1 MSDRAVI
8 LVVDA
13 DPDEGAAL
21 ASDLRELAGGL
32 ADVEVVAGATQA
44 LSVAHRVEAAGG
56 VVPMAFVDLDISAEE
71 GGDVVVALHREPSL
85 IATRTVLVTSRASLH
100 DVDKALQLGAVNG
113 MITRPWTRTG
123 LSRLFEAN
131 LATYL
136 VEYAPDRVEEFGE
149 LLDSA
154 DLAAARNRIEQ
165 RQGAPAAP
173 GSAAHPLLGDRI
185 DDDELRR
192 KLVELV
198 DRALGHPPR
207 LRLGPGTVFIEEG
220 EDVGGIYLV
229 LDGTVRLSSHTR
241 GGHLVLHE
249 RSTGAIVGLLSLA
262 SHRRAMLRC
271 QAVTDV
277 RAIPITLD
285 QLARA
290 FAAEPELAGVMT
302 RVLITSLANRLR
314 RSDELQVEL
323 DESLAALSEA
333 RAQLVASARFTAL
346 GEMAAGM
353 AHELN
358 NPTAALLRSVDHLAE
373 DVGAVVDD
381 PLVRDAVQRQLES
394 PTARPA
400 ELRALRRDIAAE
412 VGDAA
417 LAERL
422 VDCGVTSTE
431 EARALAGADDA
442 ELDRLE
448 AATQLGQTIRSI
460 DGATERVRSLVG
472 SLRSYARGEDGRG
485 TMHPDVDVAT
495 GLDDALRLVSHR
507 LDAVVV
513 ERDYAPVPSVRA
525 RPGSLQ
531 QVWSNLFINALDAMD
546 DRGRLTV
553 SVDATGNRVRVRVGD
568 DGPGVPPDL
577 TDRIFEPR
585 FTTKDGRVQFGLGL
599 GLSISRQIVEEHGG
613 TIGVVSEPG
622 DTVFTIEL
630 PVGGPT

>member
-13 DPDEGAAL
+13 DPDEGATL
-21 ASDLRELAGGL
+21 ATDVRDLLAGL
-32 ADVEVVAGATQA
+32 ADVEVVPGAEQA
-44 LSVAHRVEAAGG
+44 LSVAHRAESAGG
-56 VVPMAFVDLDISAEE
+56 IVPMAFVDLDFSAEE
-71 GGDVVVALHREPSL
+71 GADVVVALHRQPSL

-123 LSRLFEAN
+123 LSQLLEAN

-136 VEYAPDRVEEFGE
+136 VEYAPDRFEEFGE
-149 LLDSA
+149 LLDA
-154 DLAAARNRIEQ
+154 EDLAAARARIEQ
-165 RQGAPAAP
+165 KRAAP
-173 GSAAHPLLGDRI
+173 RAPGEAAHPLLGEPI
-185 DDDELRR
+185 DDDELQQR
-192 KLVELV
+192 LVELV

-241 GGHLVLHE
+241 TGDLVLHE

-262 SHRRAMLRC
+262 SHRTAMLRC

-285 QLARA
+285 QLAQA

-358 NPTAALLRSVDHLAE
+358 NPTAALLRSVDHLA
-373 DVGAVVDD
+373 DDITAVVDD
-381 PLVRDAVQRQLES
+381 PVVESVVRRQLEAPS
-394 PTARPA
+394 VRPS
-400 ELRALRRDIAAE
+400 ELRALRREITGA
-412 VGDAA
+412 VGDRA
-417 LAERL
+417 LADRL

-431 EARALAGADDA
+431 EALALVGADDA
-442 ELDRLE
+442 ELERLE
-448 AATQLGQTIRSI
+448 AATRLGQTIRGI
-460 DGATERVRSLVG
+460 DSAAERVRSLVG

-507 LDAVVV
+507 LDAVEVD
-513 ERDYAPVPSVRA
+513 RDYAPVPPVRA
-525 RPGSLQ
+525 RPGALQ

-553 SVDATGNRVRVRVGD
+553 TVDRAGDRVRVRVGD

-577 TDRIFEPR
+577 IDRIFEPR

-622 DTVFTIEL
+622 DTVFTVEL
-630 PVGGPT
+630 PVGGSG